1 MRAFNSILNLGL
13 LALLLLAFRP
23 AIAQQPSNPSTYTVK
38 SGDYLLKI
46 AVEYGSPNF
55 WKPIYEA
62 NRDKIK
68 DPDLIYVGQ
77 KLTIPSSVTT
87 SDRFVDNTIPP
98 IEGVTDSTKADTTKK
113 LTLENFR
120 KAFEKVVDQEK
131 EKQATRQSKK
141 VTNND
146 GLEFGGLVINET
158 RSKMGKDFF
167 DVFYQYWQ
175 EPEDAGN
182 FMLAI
187 SEQPVPSLGTLVIVK
202 IDGQPVFKSRLQ
214 PRRNVIE
221 KIAKQAVAMS
231 YRSLQQQI
239 STSNELITY

>member
-1 MRAFNSILNLGL
+1 MKSFRALFNLVL
-13 LALLLLAFRP
+13 LVLLLVAYNPL
-23 AIAQQPSNPSTYTVK
+23 IAQQASKTTLYTVK
-38 SGDYLLKI
+38 PGDYLIKVAI
-46 AVEYGSPNF
+46 EFGSPNF
-55 WKPIYEA
+55 WKPIYKA

-68 DPDLIYVGQ
+68 DPDLIYEGQ

-87 SDRFVDNTIPP
+87 SDRFVDNVIKPK
-98 IEGVTDSTKADTTKK
+98 EESTDSTKADTSEK

-120 KAFEKVVDQEK
+120 KAFKKVVDQEK
-131 EKQATRQSKK
+131 EKQATKQAEK

-175 EPEDAGN
+175 APEGAGN
-182 FMLAI
+182 FILAI
-187 SEQPVPSLGTLVIVK
+187 SEQPVPSLGTLIIVK
-202 IDGQPVFKSRLQ
+202 IDRKPIFKSRLQ
-214 PRRNVIE
+214 PRYSVIE
-221 KIAKQAVAMS
+221 KLAKQAVAVC
-231 YRSLQQQI
+231 YRTIQQQI

>member
-1 MRAFNSILNLGL
+1 MKISRALQNWAL
-13 LALLLLAFRP
+13 LVLLLAACP
-23 AIAQQPSNPSTYTVK
+23 PLIAQQVSTPTTYTVK
-38 SGDYLLKI
+38 PGDYLLKI
-46 AVEYGSPNF
+46 AIEHGSPNF
-55 WKPIYEA
+55 WKQIYQA

-77 KLTIPSSVTT
+77 KLRIPSSVTT
-87 SDRFVDNTIPP
+87 SDRFVFNAAPTT
-98 IEGVTDSTKADTTKK
+98 EEAADSTEADTAEK

-120 KAFEKVVDQEK
+120 KAFDKVVNQEK
-131 EKQATRQSKK
+131 ENQAKELTENVS
-141 VTNND
+141 NND

-175 EPEDAGN
+175 APDDAGN

-202 IDGQPVFKSRLQ
+202 IDRKLVFKSRLQ
-214 PRRNVIE
+214 PRYSVIE
-221 KIAKQAVAMS
+221 KLAKQAVAVC
-231 YRSLQQQI
+231 YRNLQQQI
-239 STSNELITY
+239 STSNELTTY